1 MDYEMNDNT
10 PTMAAEAAV
19 AAVAYSVPTRRV
31 TQAELNT
38 HCLTLEESKR
48 RLLEKVRHHYHPEA

>member
-19 AAVAYSVPTRRV
+19 AYNVPTRRV

-48 RLLEKVRHHYHPEA
+48 RLLEKMHRHYHPKS